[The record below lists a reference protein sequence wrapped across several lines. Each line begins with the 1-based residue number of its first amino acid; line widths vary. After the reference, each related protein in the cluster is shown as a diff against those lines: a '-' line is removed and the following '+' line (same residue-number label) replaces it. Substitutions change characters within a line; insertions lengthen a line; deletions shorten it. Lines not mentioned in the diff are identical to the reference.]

1 MQGAP
6 AGVGGT
12 QLSESQQ
19 ERGRVVEL
27 FDGRTLDGW
36 HAVPRLPVAAWPG
49 GPAPDP
55 GSPEYL
61 AAASSVGGWS
71 VQDGAIVGTQ
81 NPPGSGLGGYLLT
94 DDRYGDF
101 QLTYEVRPDWP
112 ADTGVLVRASDL
124 GAQGFQ
130 VLIDH
135 RRSGGIGGF
144 YGNGIGGFH
153 ALAYGVDVARD
164 ESGRPVGLVED
175 DPATT
180 LEPVTDA
187 KRALLSYAAPVG
199 DFLRAWRWGDWN
211 EMSVRCVGAYPV
223 LTSWVNGVKIYEVD
237 TGAISHPTYDRAA
250 VAALL
255 GRSGHIALEVHNND
269 EPMGADRWAP
279 DAAVRWR
286 NLRLASL

>member
-1 MQGAP
+1 MSDIEQG
-6 AGVGGT
+6 
-12 QLSESQQ
+12 Q
-19 ERGRVVEL
+19 GRVVEL
-27 FDGRTLDGW
+27 FNGRTLDGW
-36 HAVPRLPVAAWPG
+36 HAVPRLPVADWPG
-49 GPAPDP
+49 GPAPDVE
-55 GSPEYL
+55 SREYL
-61 AAASSVGGWS
+61 AAASSVGGWT
-71 VQDGAIVGTQ
+71 VVDGAIVGSQ
-81 NPPGSGLGGYLLT
+81 DPPGSGLGGYLLT

-153 ALAYGVDVARD
+153 ALAYGVDVVRD
-164 ESGRPVGLVED
+164 ESGVPVGLVED

-187 KRALLSYAAPVG
+187 KRALLSYAAPSE
-199 DFLRAWRWGDWN
+199 DFFNAWRWDDWN
-211 EMSVRCVGAYPV
+211 EMTVRCVGAFPV
-223 LTSWVNGVKIYEVD
+223 LTTWVNGVKLYEVD
-237 TGAISHPTYDRAA
+237 TGAISHPTYDREA

-255 GRSGHIALEVHNND
+255 GRRGHIALEVHNND
-269 EPMGADRWAP
+269 EPMGADRWAAH
-279 DAAVRWR
+279 AAVRWR
-286 NLRLASL
+286 NLRIEQ

>member
-1 MQGAP
+1 VQGAP

-12 QLSESQQ
+12 QLSKSQQ

-55 GSPEYL
+55 GSPKYL
-61 AAASSVGGWS
+61 AAASSVGAWL

-164 ESGRPVGLVED
+164 ESGPSSRTTRP
-175 DPATT
+175 P
-180 LEPVTDA
+180 
-187 KRALLSYAAPVG
+187 RSNLS
-199 DFLRAWRWGDWN
+199 RTR
-211 EMSVRCVGAYPV
+211 
-223 LTSWVNGVKIYEVD
+223 
-237 TGAISHPTYDRAA
+237 TGPCSRTRR
-250 VAALL
+250 
-255 GRSGHIALEVHNND
+255 RSGISSGRGD
-269 EPMGADRWAP
+269 GATGTRCP
-279 DAAVRWR
+279 CAASARTPC
-286 NLRLASL
+286 

>member
-1 MQGAP
+1 MRVGGAVPVQGAP

-12 QLSESQQ
+12 QLTKSQQ

-61 AAASSVGGWS
+61 ASASSVGAWS

-187 KRALLSYAAPVG
+187 KRALLSYAAPG
-199 DFLRAWRWGDWN
+199 RGESPR
-211 EMSVRCVGAYPV
+211 VR
-223 LTSWVNGVKIYEVD
+223 
-237 TGAISHPTYDRAA
+237 R
-250 VAALL
+250 
-255 GRSGHIALEVHNND
+255 GRSRALPAPSRRHIVRSLRTILQVRTAKASPTTTRV
-269 EPMGADRWAP
+269 DRP
-279 DAAVRWR
+279 AVSAGEFRHR
-286 NLRLASL
+286 G